1 MSKVKFFSAKKVLSA
16 ALALV
21 MTASAMP
28 MVFAAEDEAPLAP
41 TEPLRQSDWTGDES
55 GNFSAGEAATY
66 GKGAGYWVSFLMTDQ
81 EFTFLQTKDD
91 QKFEFKFWLNAG
103 RNNDYN
109 YGWVY
114 NQDKYAQDLIS
125 PVGKDTVLTW
135 ESYIPNS
142 DKTMFFPNGML
153 PALRNGLNIWQ
164 GGWDYAPITVQF
176 TGNGANVYETA
187 LGLHYDGREN
197 QTWGENPLYVEI
209 PITVTVIDAR
219 QLVNWIDVAEKTLP
233 NKDSYEEAGWE
244 IFEMMYEAAKKALAD
259 PEITQESADTAAKNL
274 QNAYNS
280 LKELRPDI
288 EALNNAI
295 AAAQAKL
302 AEAQESGYYIQS
314 DVDALNAVI
323 EEAKELAYYA
333 ESNTKEENL
342 AMVDRLE
349 AAVAALRFAPANY
362 TTLEN
367 YIAEAKAIFDDKN
380 LTDKY
385 TQESLENLQDAYD
398 NAKKVAAVSGE
409 LAKDYQATIDAAA
422 STLRTAIDT
431 LEAKTGVVTSAEIKL
446 VGNDSANSFEGNVIY
461 HKTPWY
467 KTWTSQTV
475 DLKVET
481 NKDAQIASIEW
492 VPANWSEDK
501 PEAKIENYQGG
512 KDDTVTIRPTFG
524 IGPRSF
530 WVKAIVMD
538 IHGTTVETAPVKVR
552 FINYD
557 WQK

>member
-398 NAKKVAAVSGE
+398 NAKKVAAVSDE

>member
-1 MSKVKFFSAKKVLSA
+1 MSKVKFFSAKKILSA

-41 TEPLRQSDWTGDES
+41 TEPLRQGDWTGDES
-55 GNFSAGEAATY
+55 GNFSAGDAATY
-66 GKGAGYWVSFLMTDQ
+66 GKGTGYWVSFLMSDQ

-103 RNNDYN
+103 RNNIYN

-125 PVGKDTVLTW
+125 PIGKDTVLTW
-135 ESYIPNS
+135 GSYM
-142 DKTMFFPNGML
+142 DYML
-153 PALRNGLNIWQ
+153 PALRNGLEIWQ
-164 GGWDYAPITVQF
+164 GGWAYAPITVQF
-176 TGNGANVYETA
+176 TGDGAHVYETA
-187 LGLHYDGREN
+187 LGLNYDGRRL
-197 QTWGENPLYVEI
+197 QTDGENPLYVEI

-259 PEITQESADTAAKNL
+259 PEITQDSADTAAKNL

-302 AEAQESGYYIQS
+302 AEAQENGYYIQS
-314 DVDALNAVI
+314 DVDALAAVI
-323 EEAKELAYYA
+323 EEAEELAYYA

-349 AAVAALRFAPANY
+349 AAVAALRFAPADY
-362 TTLEN
+362 TELEN

-380 LTDKY
+380 QTDKY
-385 TQESLENLQDAYD
+385 TEESLQELQDAYD
-398 NAKKVAAVSGE
+398 NAKKVAAVSGQ

-431 LEAKTGVVTSAEIKL
+431 LEPKTGVVTSATIKL
-446 VGNDSANSFEGNVIY
+446 AGNDSANSFEGNVIY
-461 HKTPWY
+461 HMTPWY

-481 NKDAQIASIEW
+481 NKDADIASIEW
-492 VPANWSEDK
+492 VAANWSAEK
-501 PEAKIENYQGG
+501 GKAEAKIENY
-512 KDDTVTIRPTFG
+512 KENAADDTVTIRPTFG

-530 WVKAIVMD
+530 WVKAIVTD
-538 IHGTTVETAPVKVR
+538 VHGTIVETAPIKVR

>member
-55 GNFSAGEAATY
+55 GNFSAGDAATY
-66 GKGAGYWVSFLMTDQ
+66 GKDTGYWVSFLMTDQ

-91 QKFEFKFWLNAG
+91 QKFEFEFWLNAG
-103 RNNDYN
+103 RNNEYN

-125 PVGKDTVLTW
+125 PIGKDTVLTW
-135 ESYIPNS
+135 GSYM
-142 DKTMFFPNGML
+142 DYML

-164 GGWDYAPITVQF
+164 GGWAYAPITVQF
-176 TGNGANVYETA
+176 TGDGAHVYETA
-187 LGLHYDGREN
+187 LGLNYDGREN
-197 QTWGENPLYVEI
+197 QLWKENPLYVEI

-244 IFEMMYEAAKKALAD
+244 IFEMMYEAAKEALAD
-259 PEITQESADTAAKNL
+259 PEITQDSADTAAKNL

-295 AAAQAKL
+295 ADAQAKL
-302 AEAQESGYYIQS
+302 AEAQENGYYIQS
-314 DVDALNAVI
+314 DVDALAAVI
-323 EEAKELAYYA
+323 EEAEELAYYA

-349 AAVAALRFAPANY
+349 AAVAALRFAPADY

-367 YIAEAKAIFDDKN
+367 YIAEAKAILDDKN
-380 LTDKY
+380 QTDKY
-385 TQESLENLQDAYD
+385 TEESLQELRDAYD
-398 NAKKVAAVSGE
+398 NAKKVAAVSGQ

-431 LEAKTGVVTSAEIKL
+431 LEPKTGVVTSATIKL
-446 VGNDSANSFEGNVIY
+446 AGNDSANSFEGNVIY
-461 HKTPWY
+461 HMTPWY

-481 NKDAQIASIEW
+481 NKDADIASIEW
-492 VPANWSEDK
+492 VAANWSEDK
-501 PEAKIENYQGG
+501 PEAKIENYEGG

-530 WVKAIVMD
+530 WVKAIVTD
-538 IHGTTVETAPVKVR
+538 VHGTIVETAPIKVR